1 MAPNVSV
8 CIPTYNREHLLKET
22 LDSVFAQT
30 YRDFEVVIV
39 DDGSTDGTK
48 QMLKKGGYN
57 VRYHWQKNAGD
68 AAARNKLIEIANG
81 KYISFLDSDDLLYPD
96 ALEKMVEAMPKDAED
111 VIVYGPYVAIDE
123 DGSILRRRRK
133 KLYNGKITRHL
144 FENILIHSC
153 GSLFPKKVLAQA
165 GGFDASLPVCSDYDL
180 WLRLSLDYDF
190 VSLEKPVFK
199 RRRHGGNISRI
210 SFANRNTEYEVLK
223 NFYYN
228 GGGSKI
234 IPYKEAMKR
243 LSREQYRAAR
253 NAIKESMRKTAYDF
267 LEESLK
273 RYFHLKTLF
282 WLFIAQRQLHPALWN
297 KEDRSIIKED
307 KKVLVK
313 KPRSVADI
321 RVAIDFNPVLVNKF
335 SGFYTF
341 GTGLLEG
348 FASLEEKPELTLF
361 HSGRFA
367 SRAKEVVK
375 YELRG
380 QTELKTLTIK
390 MRWLE
395 NFWNHFDCP
404 KLEHW
409 TGDFDIYHCFHHLM
423 PPTKDKP
430 RLMTIYDLRRYMLPN
445 LYKKSKLGFF
455 ETALKKADHFLAISQ
470 STKEDLCSIFGIAE
484 NKVDVISLASG
495 IDPVF
500 YSEQEK
506 DRIRTELGG
515 KVRSKLQDY
524 LVVISSPDSRKN
536 IPRTVQAFGIA
547 QKYLPEGLK
556 LVVIGQLA
564 KRERE
569 FARKLKSNSYQNVI
583 WAGPVP
589 DLRPWLGC
597 ARGFIFASLYEGF
610 GIPILE
616 TFGCGTATITS
627 NCSSMPEV
635 AGDAALYVDPLSAE
649 SIAEAIVKIS
659 NDDNLRQKLILA
671 GRERSKQFTWKKT
684 SEEVI
689 KVYRK
694 LANI

>member
-30 YRDFEVVIV
+30 YKDFEVVIV

-48 QMLKKGGYN
+48 RMLEKSGYD
-57 VRYHWQKNAGD
+57 VRYYWQKNAGD
-68 AAARNKLIEIANG
+68 AAARNKLIELASG

-123 DGSILRRRRK
+123 HGNILRRRRK
-133 KLYNGKITRHL
+133 KLYDGRITRHL

-153 GSLFPKKVLAQA
+153 GSLFPKKVLTQA
-165 GGFDASLPVCSDYDL
+165 GGFDTSLPVCSDYDL

-190 VSLEKPVFK
+190 VSLGSPVFK
-199 RRRHGGNISRI
+199 RRRHSGNISRI
-210 SFANRNTEYEVLK
+210 SFANRNTEYKVLK

-228 GGGSKI
+228 SGGSRI

-253 NAIKESMRKTAYDF
+253 NAIKESMRETASDF
-267 LEESLK
+267 LKESLK
-273 RYFHLKTLF
+273 RHFHLKTLF
-282 WLFIAQRQLHPALWN
+282 WFFIAQWQLHPALRN
-297 KEDRSIIKED
+297 KEDRSIIEED
-307 KKVLVK
+307 KRISIK
-313 KPRSVADI
+313 KSRTVADI

-361 HSGRFA
+361 HSSRFA

-395 NFWNHFDCP
+395 NFWNHFNYP
-404 KLEHW
+404 KLEHL

-423 PPTKDKP
+423 PPTTGKP
-430 RLMTIYDLRRYMLPN
+430 RLMTVYDLRRYMLPN

-455 ETALKKADHFLAISQ
+455 ETAVRKADHFLAISQ

-506 DRIRTELGG
+506 RPYKDRAGG
-515 KVRSKLQDY
+515 KSQ
-524 LVVISSPDSRKN
+524 
-536 IPRTVQAFGIA
+536 
-547 QKYLPEGLK
+547 E
-556 LVVIGQLA
+556 
-564 KRERE
+564 
-569 FARKLKSNSYQNVI
+569 
-583 WAGPVP
+583 
-589 DLRPWLGC
+589 
-597 ARGFIFASLYEGF
+597 
-610 GIPILE
+610 
-616 TFGCGTATITS
+616 
-627 NCSSMPEV
+627 
-635 AGDAALYVDPLSAE
+635 
-649 SIAEAIVKIS
+649 
-659 NDDNLRQKLILA
+659 
-671 GRERSKQFTWKKT
+671 
-684 SEEVI
+684 
-689 KVYRK
+689 
-694 LANI
+694 